1 MRPTRYLTPATAGTL
16 RNVRIDLLRGIS
28 ILLVVLDHLAQR
40 IPPGMG
46 VLGTFLPARIIDGFF
61 THGYEAVFIFF
72 VISGFLITSMSFDRW
87 DRLSQID
94 LKAFYALRFARIVP
108 CLLVLV
114 AVLSLLDLLG
124 VRDFV
129 MEHANQSLPGAL
141 TAALGLYLNWY
152 EGYTGH
158 YLPAGWDVLW
168 SLSIEEVFY
177 IGFPL
182 VCLVLR
188 RQWLLIAFLVLLAL
202 SLPWTRAAALATSEV
217 WREKAYLPGMAA
229 IATGVL
235 TALLATKFRAKRWA
249 TVLILIGWLGIA
261 AVLFADDILWRAFH
275 EGLLLVLTLS
285 TACLL
290 LAFHRPERPGSDKP
304 LPGTAWLCTFGRLSY
319 ELYLTHVF
327 VVFAVVEI
335 FRLTGA
341 SLNLGILWYPPA
353 VALCWLLAKLVDKTL
368 STPCNRALRSR
379 LIRLRGSRAVAPV
392 IS

>member
-1 MRPTRYLTPATAGTL
+1 MTPVDDTPNSTLVAGMRATTATRTL
-16 RNVRIDLLRGIS
+16 RNSRIDLLRGIS
-28 ILLVVLDHLAQR
+28 ILLVALDHLAQR
-40 IPPGMG
+40 IPPARG
-46 VLGTFLPARIIDGFF
+46 VLGTFLPARVIDGLF
-61 THGYEAVFIFF
+61 THGYEAVFVFF
-72 VISGFLITSMSFDRW
+72 VISGFLITSMSLDRW
-87 DRLSQID
+87 QRLKQID
-94 LKAFYALRFARIVP
+94 LKVFYALRFARIVP

-114 AVLSLLDLLG
+114 AVLTLLDLLG
-124 VRDFV
+124 VKDYV
-129 MEHANQSLPGAL
+129 MEHDNQSLPGAL

-188 RQWLLIAFLVLLAL
+188 RQWLLITFLVLLAL
-202 SLPWTRAAALATSEV
+202 SLPWTRAAALATSEI

-235 TALLATKFRAKRWA
+235 TALVATKFRPKRWPN
-249 TVLILIGWLGIA
+249 VLILIGSLGIG
-261 AVLFADDILWRAFH
+261 AVLFADDLLWRVFH

-290 LAFHRPERPGSDKP
+290 LAFHRPERSVSDKRFR
-304 LPGTAWLCTFGRLSY
+304 GTSWLCAFGRLSY

-327 VVFAVVEI
+327 VVFAVVDV
-335 FRLTGA
+335 FSGTGA
-341 SLNLGILWYPPA
+341 SLKFGILWYPPA
-353 VALCWLLAKLVDKTL
+353 VALCWILAMLVDKTL
-368 STPCNRALRSR
+368 RTMQPCAT
-379 LIRLRGSRAVAPV
+379 
-392 IS
+392 